1 MAAQNAEQYRPS
13 YQTIEHIEPIDGQS
27 SHVIAM
33 FLNEQ
38 VASTK

>member
-1 MAAQNAEQYRPS
+1 MAAQNAGQCRPP
-13 YQTIEHIEPIDGQS
+13 YQTIEPFDGQS

-33 FLNEQ
+33 FPNEQ